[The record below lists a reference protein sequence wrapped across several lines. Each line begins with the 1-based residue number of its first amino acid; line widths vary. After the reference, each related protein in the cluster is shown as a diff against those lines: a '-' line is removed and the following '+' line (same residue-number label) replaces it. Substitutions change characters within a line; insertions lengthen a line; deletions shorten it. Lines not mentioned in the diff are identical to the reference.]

1 MPGQIEKYLKDARAE
16 LAGEPAKIVHYLPFA
31 PSAIPDPK
39 DPRPIRE
46 RAEDFKNNVALRS
59 LAIQVF
65 DAYGE
70 NGQTQTTPE
79 QLEEAFDKLSDE
91 DKRWMAFKAV
101 EKEPLILQHGDPDLD
116 EKLKHVTPDST
127 VYVLAHGTNSEAK
140 LWQTDQIH
148 EDATPSLDAGAL
160 VDQMDS
166 DGIPKVGKIKLIA
179 CGSGGELLNGVA
191 AACATHEKFKDTTIR
206 GYGLDDDHQ
215 MFDYTE
221 PLEDLHLGMHQVYS
235 REGAALKQ
243 EVKTLASDTGDLQLD
258 IQHQENM
265 MAISQRGIDRYENE
279 VVPSLRAEQAEI
291 LQKLATCPEPTAQ
304 QLQALAEHK
313 GRKKDEVKARCAQLK
328 ESGAPRQQI
337 RALQKDW
344 ESQLSKLTPEKHK
357 LERALKSVNADLA
370 TEPGYVVENR
380 KDVQQRQGNIAQLNA
395 KLSERCLRAAEVF
408 EEIGKLPDG
417 GRMRGRNEG
426 FEAHPGA
433 PKAVT
438 CVTVREKLKQ
448 MSQQS
453 GSQNIIDMSSQQK
466 MGSSLGKR

>member
-1 MPGQIEKYLKDARAE
+1 MPGEIEKYLQEARAE

-31 PSAIPDPK
+31 PAKTPDPM

-70 NGQTQTTPE
+70 NGQTQATPE
-79 QLEEAFDKLSDE
+79 QLEEAFGKLSDE

-101 EKEPLILQHGDPDLD
+101 EKEPLILQHGDPDLE
-116 EKLKHVTPDST
+116 EKLKRVTPDST

-148 EDATPSLDAGAL
+148 KDSTPSLDAGAL

-215 MFDYTE
+215 MFDHRE
-221 PLEDLHLGMHQVYS
+221 PLEDLHLGMHKVYS
-235 REGAALKQ
+235 REGAALQK
-243 EVKTLASDTGDLQLD
+243 EDKTLKSDAEDLQRE
-258 IQHQENM
+258 IQRQEQM
-265 MAISQRGIDRYENE
+265 MKFAQDGIDRYENKA
-279 VVPSLRAEQAEI
+279 VPSLLAEQAEI
-291 LQKLATCPEPTAQ
+291 LKKLATCPEPTAQ
-304 QLQALAEHK
+304 QLQALAEHEGK
-313 GRKKDEVKARCAQLK
+313 GKQQVIEQCAELKK
-328 ESGAPRQQI
+328 SGAPPEQI
-337 RALQKDW
+337 GALRKGW
-344 ESQLSKLTPEKHK
+344 ESQLTQLTPEKHK
-357 LERALKSVNADLA
+357 LERNLKSVTASLA
-370 TEPGYVVENR
+370 AEPGNIVKNR
-380 KDVQQRQGNIAQLNA
+380 KEVQQCQKEIV
-395 KLSERCLRAAEVF
+395 KLQEALSKNDLKAREVSA
-408 EEIGKLPDG
+408 EIGKLPDG

-453 GSQNIIDMSSQQK
+453 GSQNIIDLSGQQK